1 MSDFIHDDPSFYED
15 FLVEAQ
21 EHFASMEQ
29 NFLTLESH
37 PGDLEVLNGIFRS
50 VHTIKGAAG
59 FLGLDAVQ
67 GLAHHGENILDDL
80 RKGRMAVTPD
90 VTETLFE
97 TVDVLKV
104 LVNDVGIALR
114 GQGELVNPDTSE
126 IINRLEALRGD
137 GGSATPAADGG
148 AKSAPK
154 KASVNFP
161 DSFSDVPQDTKTKIA
176 DAVTEGK
183 KVMALR
189 AKLLPAIVGTLFDPV
204 RMFSMVD
211 LVGEPLS
218 SVKLPIP
225 ESARQPWQT
234 EQYAFDLL
242 MAFSLTE
249 TPEMVARL
257 YGGIK
262 NAEMRYFSF
271 KGDGMVEELTFSATA
286 PVATAKAPP
295 PPPAATAAP
304 PPAAAATAPPPPA
317 ATHPAADG
325 GGLHPLDPAAGGM
338 PKSDKSADTIRV
350 SQAKLD
356 NFMNVVG
363 ELIMSKTMVN
373 HVVER
378 FEGSNFGEAVAALVA
393 DLHRAS
399 TSLDQVSK
407 EIQASVMSIRMVP
420 VKSVFSKFPRM
431 LRDLAKG
438 SGKKI
443 ELQMVGEETEIDKSL
458 IEELGDPL
466 IHLIRNSA
474 DHGIELP
481 EVRKAAGK
489 PETGLVVL
497 RARHEGD
504 SVVVEI
510 EDDGKGIDP
519 VIIKAK
525 AVEKG
530 LVTQERA
537 DVLTNVE
544 IVDLIFAPGFS
555 TAATITDISGRG
567 VGMDVVRSN
576 VRRLNGS
583 VLVNSVPGKGSL
595 FTLKLPLTLAIIDA
609 LLMKSNE
616 RIFALPGASV
626 EETLLVTRK
635 ELAYLTRRKAI
646 NLRGEVL
653 GISLLSELLNLKD
666 NHPQDESESEEAS
679 AKQPAKQQA
688 SSIPVVVVSA
698 GGRRMGLVVDA
709 FVKRQEM
716 VIKPL
721 APYLASLPGISGA
734 SIMGDGGVV
743 LILDPAE
750 LITMAVQVAS

>member
-15 FLVEAQ
+15 FLAEAQ
-21 EHFASMEQ
+21 EHFASMEE
-29 NFLTLESH
+29 NFLTLETH
-37 PGDLEVLNGIFRS
+37 PGDLEILNGIFRS
-50 VHTIKGAAG
+50 VHTIKGASG

-90 VTETLFE
+90 VMEILFQTEDL
-97 TVDVLKV
+97 LKV
-104 LVNDVGIALR
+104 LVNDVALALR
-114 GQGELVNPDTSE
+114 KQGEPANPDTSAL
-126 IINRLEALRGD
+126 IARIEAIRNND
-137 GGSATPAADGG
+137 PSAAAAAPAAASG
-148 AKSAPK
+148 AAKAAPAK
-154 KASVNFP
+154 TSVKFP
-161 DSFSDVPQDTKTKIA
+161 DSFSDVSDETKTKIST
-176 DAVTEGK
+176 AVTEGK
-183 KVMALR
+183 KVLALR
-189 AKLLPAIVGTLFDPV
+189 AKLLPTIVGTPFDPT
-204 RMFSMVD
+204 RMFSMID
-211 LVGEPLS
+211 LVGEPIS
-218 SVKLPIP
+218 ADKLPIP
-225 ESARQPWQT
+225 EANRQPWQT

-242 MAFSLTE
+242 LAFSLVE
-249 TPEMVARL
+249 PVEMVEKL
-257 YGGIK
+257 FGGIRT
-262 NAEMRYFSF
+262 AEIRYFSF
-271 KGDGMVEELTFSATA
+271 KGDGTVEELKIS
-286 PVATAKAPP
+286 P
-295 PPPAATAAP
+295 AP
-304 PPAAAATAPPPPA
+304 PPAAAKAATPAQAATAPTA
-317 ATHPAADG
+317 AAAAAVSADHHPDDHPG
-325 GGLHPLDPAAGGM
+325 GSMHPDAMAKP
-338 PKSDKSADTIRV
+338 DKSADTIRV

-356 NFMNVVG
+356 TFMNVVG

-373 HVVER
+373 HVVEQ
-378 FEGSNFGEAVAALVA
+378 FEGTNFGDAVAALVA
-393 DLHRAS
+393 ELHRAS

-431 LRDLAKG
+431 LRDLAKS

-458 IEELGDPL
+458 IEELSDPL

-481 EVRKAAGK
+481 DVRKVAGK

-519 VIIKAK
+519 VVIKAK
-525 AVEKG
+525 AIEKG
-530 LVTQERA
+530 LVTQEKA
-537 DVLTNVE
+537 DLLTNDE
-544 IVDLIFAPGFS
+544 IINFIFAPGFS
-555 TAATITDISGRG
+555 TAPKITDISGRG

-583 VLVNSVPGKGSL
+583 VQVNSVPGKGSL

-616 RIFALPGASV
+616 QIFALPGASV
-626 EETLLVTRK
+626 EETLLVTKK

-653 GISLLSELLNLKD
+653 GISLLSELLDLKEH
-666 NHPQDESESEEAS
+666 NHEEDEKDAKAHDGNAKKEEAH
-679 AKQPAKQQA
+679 QP

-721 APYLASLPGISGA
+721 ASYLASLPGISGA

-750 LITMAVQVAS
+750 LITLAVQAAS